1 MSEHPIEGMM
11 DVTMEKIRQMVDV
24 NTIVSNPITTP
35 DGTVIIPISK
45 ISYGFASGG
54 SDFAA
59 KSSPNK
65 DLFGGGSGAGVS
77 ITPVAFI
84 AVCNGE
90 VSLLNINTTNSGAAA
105 QAINMA
111 PDLIDKV
118 AGFFKKDKKKAAVN
132 TVPDTDTA
140 DAVKE

>member
-1 MSEHPIEGMM
+1 
-11 DVTMEKIRQMVDV
+11 MVDV
-24 NTIVSNPITTP
+24 NTIIGNPITTP

-45 ISYGFASGG
+45 ISYGFAAGG

-59 KSSPNK
+59 KSSPAK

-90 VSLLNINTTNSGAAA
+90 VSLLNINDCNSGAAA

-111 PDLIDKV
+111 PDIIDKIS
-118 AGFFKKDKKKAAVN
+118 GIFKKDKKKTN
-132 TVPDTDTA
+132 NDESKTMTSQDSET
-140 DAVKE
+140 K